1 MADVKP
7 AKAEV
12 ARGTFRAMLDPHE
25 WATLY
30 TLGVPRSFP
39 RGSVLMFEHDPGD
52 RVMILIAGR
61 VKVWRVEEEGHEVVL
76 SIRDPGDVLGE
87 LAFIDGQPRTA
98 TVTALERVEALVIS
112 EHAFRAHLDRTPRV
126 ASALLEV
133 VTKRFRETTEKR
145 SQFAAAD
152 TIGRLASRI
161 VELAERYGERSDDC
175 IVIAGLLSQEE
186 LGAWAGAS
194 RAGVALA
201 LRTMRE
207 LGWIDTERRRLLVR
221 DLDALRR
228 RAA

>member
-1 MADVKP
+1 MTDVKP

-12 ARGTFRAMLDPHE
+12 APGTFRAMLDPQE

-112 EHAFRAHLDRTPRV
+112 EHAFRAHLDRT
-126 ASALLEV
+126 ASGCAV
-133 VTKRFRETTEKR
+133 SV
-145 SQFAAAD
+145 AAA
-152 TIGRLASRI
+152 TLASNS
-161 VELAERYGERSDDC
+161 AQRSRC
-175 IVIAGLLSQEE
+175 SLP
-186 LGAWAGAS
+186 
-194 RAGVALA
+194 RA
-201 LRTMRE
+201 
-207 LGWIDTERRRLLVR
+207 RRRSP
-221 DLDALRR
+221 
-228 RAA
+228 RAPSASC